1 MDYLRRT
8 PVIEIALPAEADTR
22 ALGRALALRARAGDM
37 IALEGDL
44 GAGKTTLARGF
55 IQHFTGEREEV
66 VSPTFTLAQLYDGP
80 VPIWHFDL
88 YRLKD
93 SMEVLE
99 LGLEDA
105 LTEGIVLVEWPERM
119 GLFLPQ
125 RRLEVGLAPGLHN
138 GRQARLAGDSS
149 WTARLEELEKDVPQ
163 RT

>member
-1 MDYLRRT
+1 MDYLRRGPAT
-8 PVIEIALPAEADTR
+8 EIALPAEADTR
-22 ALGRALALRARAGDM
+22 ALGRAIALVARAGDTV
-37 IALEGDL
+37 ALEGGL

-55 IQHFTGEREEV
+55 IQHFTGAAEEV

-93 SMEVLE
+93 PMEVLE

-119 GLFLPQ
+119 GMFLPQ
-125 RRLEVGLAPGLHN
+125 RRLEVALAVGLHN

-149 WTARLEELEKDVPQ
+149 WTERLEEIRKNAP
-163 RT
+163 

>member
-1 MDYLRRT
+1 MDYLRRS
-8 PVIEIALPAEADTR
+8 PALEIALPAEADTR
-22 ALGRALALRARAGDM
+22 ALGQAIARRTQQGDM
-37 IALEGDL
+37 IALEGGL

-55 IQHFTGEREEV
+55 IQHFTGSVEEV

-93 SMEVLE
+93 PMEVLE

-119 GLFLPQ
+119 GHLLPQ
-125 RRLEVGLAPGLHN
+125 RRLEVGLALGLQN
-138 GRQARLAGDSS
+138 GRQARLAGDPS
-149 WTARLEELEKDVPQ
+149 WAARIKEIGSDVA
-163 RT
+163 R

>member
-1 MDYLRRT
+1 MDYLRRG
-8 PVIEIALPAEADTR
+8 PALEIALPAEADTR
-22 ALGRALALRARAGDM
+22 ALGQAIARQARQGDM
-37 IALEGDL
+37 IALEGGL

-55 IQHFTGEREEV
+55 IQHVTGSLEEV

-80 VPIWHFDL
+80 LPIWHFDL

-93 SMEVLE
+93 PMEVLE

-119 GLFLPQ
+119 GHLLPQ
-125 RRLEVGLAPGLHN
+125 RRLEVALALGLQN
-138 GRQARLAGDSS
+138 GRLARLAGDPS
-149 WTARLEELEKDVPQ
+149 WKARLEELRNDAPR